1 MAQLVTNIAGNAV
14 SALPRGGGVLVTW
27 RSTPEFGELQVTDDG
42 PGVPE
47 SFVPVAFDRFT
58 RPDEARKSRPAPDPA
73 TGTIPLPGG
82 SGLGLAIVRAVAERA
97 GGTAS
102 LRNVRSGG
110 LEVTV
115 RVPVAR

>member
-1 MAQLVTNIAGNAV
+1 
-14 SALPRGGGVLVTW
+14 
-27 RSTPEFGELQVTDDG
+27 
-42 PGVPE
+42 VPE
-47 SFVPVAFDRFT
+47 SFIPVAFDRFT
-58 RPDEARKSRPAPDPA
+58 RPDEARKSRPNPDPA

-110 LEVTV
+110 LEVTIRIPEV
-115 RVPVAR
+115 R

>member
-1 MAQLVTNIAGNAV
+1 M
-14 SALPRGGGVLVTW
+14 TW
-27 RSTPEFGELQVTDDG
+27 RADGDVGELQVTDDG

-47 SFVPVAFDRFT
+47 TFVAVAFDRFT
-58 RPDEARKSRPAPDPA
+58 RPDEARKSRPVPDPA
-73 TGTIPLPGG
+73 TGVIPLPGG

-110 LEVTV
+110 LEVTI
-115 RVPVAR
+115 RVPAVS